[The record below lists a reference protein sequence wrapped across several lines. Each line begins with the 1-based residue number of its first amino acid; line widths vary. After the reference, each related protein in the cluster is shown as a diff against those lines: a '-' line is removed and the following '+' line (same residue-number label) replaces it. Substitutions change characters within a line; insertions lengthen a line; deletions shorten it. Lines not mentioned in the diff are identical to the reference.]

1 MSLEIINDKDIKL
14 EVFQLEFQNKIKNFY
29 ENENAILYVKPQIRD
44 FNLDFLLI
52 DFLRGVFIF
61 KVIDWKQ
68 EEIEYMNSVVGEVR
82 KKGVKNPFFQ
92 VKQNYNYFKGLFEN
106 QDFFLNDSGELKFNF
121 RTFVVFTEMKSNHI
135 KNFKY
140 KFSDTY
146 KEYIAKEN
154 LGMLDLNYFLSST
167 KETLSDKV
175 VNCIRGCIYPEILI
189 TDIEKKDEFLNEDL
203 VDETIKVLD
212 TNQERLAKNLENGFQ
227 LITGV
232 PGSGKTVVLMSR
244 AIHLAKARPNWK
256 IKILTYNRTLKS
268 RIESKINDIK
278 PILEFEGISLNNLTV
293 DTFHTLALDIAGVNA
308 ENFNNSQFWKSELP
322 KLALSKAVPAYDAI
336 LIDEYQDFEEEWIK
350 VCINSLKVIDNQN
363 QKNLLLVGDPL
374 QAIYNNQEICFSSLE
389 LSPIDKKLS
398 LNFSYRTGKKQM
410 LLASN
415 LILDD
420 DNGEPISKFSELEN
434 IKLQT
439 NHNSEV
445 YFIERGYTEIFD
457 ILTFLLIKEKIN
469 PEDLMILVPTNKSK
483 EDFYRLLPS
492 NLTSFLTFSK
502 DFSET
507 HGVVTTYYSAK
518 GLEAK
523 ICILIEFE
531 KIRNKKIAYVA
542 LTRAS
547 EETYIYCKDKFSNQN
562 IIKIENFLKNM
573 NA

>member
-1 MSLEIINDKDIKL
+1 MSLEIINDKNIEL
-14 EVFQLEFQNKIKNFY
+14 ETFQLEFQNKIKDFY
-29 ENENAILYVKPQIRD
+29 KNDRAILYVKPQIRD

-61 KVIDWKQ
+61 KVVDWKY

-106 QDFFLNDSGELKFNF
+106 QDLLLNESGELKFNF
-121 RTFVVFTEMKSNHI
+121 RTFVVFTQMKSNYI

-140 KFSDTY
+140 KFNDAY
-146 KEYIAKEN
+146 KEYIPKEN

-167 KETLSDKV
+167 EKSLSDKTI
-175 VNCIRGCIYPEILI
+175 NCIRGCIYPEILI
-189 TDIEKKDEFLNEDL
+189 TDIEKKDEFLNDDL
-203 VDETIKVLD
+203 IDETIKVLD
-212 TNQERLAKNLENGFQ
+212 TKQEKLAKNLENGFQ
-227 LITGV
+227 VITGV
-232 PGSGKTVVLMSR
+232 PGSGKTVVLISR
-244 AIHLAKARPNWK
+244 AIHLAKAHPNWK

-268 RIESKINDIK
+268 RIESKINYLK
-278 PILEFEGISLNNLTV
+278 PVLEFEGITLSNLTI
-293 DTFHTLALDIAGVNA
+293 DTFHTLALEIAQVRA
-308 ENFNNSQFWKSELP
+308 RDFSNSDFWKNELP
-322 KLALSKAVPAYDAI
+322 KLALSKATPTYDAI
-336 LIDEYQDFEEEWIK
+336 LIDEYQDFKQDWIE
-350 VCINSLKVIDNQN
+350 VCIKSLKTIDN

-374 QAIYNNQEICFSSLE
+374 QAIYNNEE
-389 LSPIDKKLS
+389 LSLKSLNLSPTDKNLS

-415 LILDD
+415 LISD
-420 DNGEPISKFSELEN
+420 DNSTSTSTDVISELEN

-457 ILTFLLIKEKIN
+457 ILNFLLIKEKTN
-469 PEDLMILVPTNKSK
+469 PEDLMVLVPTNKIK
-483 EDFYRLLPS
+483 EDFYHLLPN

-502 DFSET
+502 DFSDT
-507 HGVVTTYYSAK
+507 QGVVTTYYSAK

-523 ICILIEFE
+523 ICILVEFE
-531 KIRNKKIAYVA
+531 KIKNKKIAYVA

-547 EETYIYCKDKFSNQN
+547 EQTYIYCKEKFTNKN
-562 IIKIENFLKNM
+562 IMKIEALLKDIKI
-573 NA
+573 

>member
-106 QDFFLNDSGELKFNF
+106 QDFLLNDSGELKFNF

-140 KFSDTY
+140 KFNDTY

-154 LGMLDLNYFLSST
+154 LGMLDLNYFLSSM

-278 PILEFEGISLNNLTV
+278 SILEFEGISLNNLTV

-350 VCINSLKVIDNQN
+350 VCINSLKVIDNKN

>member
-106 QDFFLNDSGELKFNF
+106 QDFLLNDSGELKFNF

-502 DFSET
+502 DFSDT